1 MKYWERTVNEIKDIS
16 SYSFSEDDHLFLDAN
31 IWLSV
36 YGPMAYQR
44 RRMLIYANAIRDI
57 RKANCSI
64 FVDVLII
71 SEFIN
76 TYARWEYKQSVS
88 RPNTFKDFRK
98 STAFVPIAKDIA
110 VNAKRIIKQCQRC
123 DSNFARIDVEALLME
138 FEKGDSDF
146 NDQIFSKICRDKE
159 LTLVTDDGDFKGSGL
174 TILTANNQLLEA

>member
-16 SYSFSEDDHLFLDAN
+16 LYSFSRDDRLFLDAN

-36 YGPMAYQR
+36 YGPMAYRR

-57 RKANCSI
+57 RKANSSI

-88 RPNTFKDFRK
+88 ILNTFKDFRK

-110 VNAKRIIKQCQRC
+110 VNAKRIIRQCQRC
-123 DSNFARIDVEALLME
+123 DSNFACIDIEALLVE

-146 NDQIFSKICRDKE
+146 NDQIFSEICKE
-159 LTLVTDDGDFKGSGL
+159 RGLILVTDDEDFTCSGL
-174 TILTANNQLLEA
+174 NILTANPRLLTS